1 MLESGLRGLLTWLL
15 KLMLPIM
22 LYILDWKGINTAIG
36 LKEVANIDDLILEI
50 VKHMKM
56 SL

>member
-1 MLESGLRGLLTWLL
+1 
-15 KLMLPIM
+15 M